1 MSWYKDDTTMF
12 FSFYCWK
19 LMLDVL
25 VMNIPL
31 IFKFFELLIW
41 VHWICY
47 WQNYELV
54 VGVTKPGGKDLL

>member
-1 MSWYKDDTTMF
+1 MF